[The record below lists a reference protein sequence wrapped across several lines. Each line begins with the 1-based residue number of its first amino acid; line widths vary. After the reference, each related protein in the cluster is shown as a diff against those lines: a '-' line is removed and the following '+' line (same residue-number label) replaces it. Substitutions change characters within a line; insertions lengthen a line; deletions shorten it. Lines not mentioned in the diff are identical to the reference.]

1 MIYKV
6 NIEETIN
13 GEFEVVANSKKEA
26 FAIARNKYYNGE
38 FVNEPGSLSC
48 VKVAV
53 SCNNDFGEWVEF

>member
-13 GEFEVVANSKKEA
+13 GEFEVFANSKQEA

-48 VKVAV
+48 VKAAA
-53 SCNNDFGEWVEF
+53 SCNNDFSEWEEF